1 MTERAVYALLA
12 LVLTLAGVVTVY
24 TASYPTLISSG
35 LPAETEMLRQA
46 GVGFAGLAAAAIMW
60 RFLPERALRG
70 KWLLAWWAVLMALLL
85 AVGVMGAAEGGARR
99 WLPLGPISFQPSE
112 LAKPVLTLCA
122 ADAIALWKEGR
133 IDGKWCLL
141 LIGLAAIPPLVI
153 ICVPQ
158 SDMGTAVICVV
169 GMLAAA
175 WFGGAPKRV
184 LAATLALGVAFGLVA
199 INMEG
204 YRANRIAEFAAA
216 AAGDGDASGA
226 GYQAARALYALAAGG
241 FFGSGLGGSKEK
253 FSYLPE
259 ADTDYIFAVIG
270 EEGGFIGCMLV
281 IAAFAILLYVGL
293 RISEKAH
300 GGFAGMVTAA
310 LPAITAFQA
319 YLNIG
324 CVIGLIPPTGKPLPF
339 FSYGGTSLLATL
351 LMAGIVLALSRADEE
366 WVRYECE
373 KRRRRLRVTTRVN
386 GHRRAHR

>member
-12 LVLTLAGVVTVY
+12 LVLTLAGVVAVY

-35 LPAETEMLRQA
+35 LPAETEMLRQV

-60 RFLPERALRG
+60 RFLPESALRG
-70 KWLLAWWAVLMALLL
+70 KWLLAWWVVLMALLL
-85 AVGVMGAAEGGARR
+85 AVSVIGVAEGGARR
-99 WLPLGPISFQPSE
+99 WLRLGPISFQPSE

-141 LIGLAAIPPLVI
+141 RIGLVAIPPLVI
-153 ICVPQ
+153 LCVPQ

-226 GYQAARALYALAAGG
+226 GYQAARAFYALAAGG
-241 FFGSGLGGSKEK
+241 FFGSGLGSSKEK

-293 RISEKAH
+293 RISGKAH

-351 LMAGIVLALSRADEE
+351 LMTGIVLALSRADEE

-373 KRRRRLRVTTRVN
+373 NRRRRLRVTTRVN
-386 GHRRAHR
+386 GRRCVHR

>member
-226 GYQAARALYALAAGG
+226 GYHAARALYALAAGG

-253 FSYLPE
+253 FSYLP
-259 ADTDYIFAVIG
+259 
-270 EEGGFIGCMLV
+270 
-281 IAAFAILLYVGL
+281 
-293 RISEKAH
+293 
-300 GGFAGMVTAA
+300 
-310 LPAITAFQA
+310 
-319 YLNIG
+319 
-324 CVIGLIPPTGKPLPF
+324 
-339 FSYGGTSLLATL
+339 
-351 LMAGIVLALSRADEE
+351 
-366 WVRYECE
+366 
-373 KRRRRLRVTTRVN
+373 
-386 GHRRAHR
+386 